1 MRVRDGRAWF
11 LAGKRSTMT
20 GEHPRAMEGQKYLA
34 PLPGSVSPPGPIP
47 KIPGAAWQPPGVPGE
62 VLEESEDGQERAA
75 DQAGPPSPPSPSTSA
90 AGPPS
95 PSARPPSPSASAP
108 PRPPSPSASAPPI
121 SLQDSSYQERKEDLE
136 KVPPSP
142 PFSFLFFQRPTGCCA
157 CRFSGCCC

>member
-11 LAGKRSTMT
+11 LVGKRSTMT

-47 KIPGAAWQPPGVPGE
+47 QIPAGCPPGVRRQPGVPGE

-95 PSARPPSPSASAP
+95 PSA
-108 PRPPSPSASAPPI
+108 RPPSPSASAPPI